1 MWSFLNCYFKNKIA
15 NTDELNSI
23 LFIFIINCSRD
34 LYHLCLFKEKSGC
47 FLGFRVCEIWRRSFK
62 RKFSSK
68 KYFTQNNIQFEQNI
82 GLFIDYS
89 GTGHFLNYNK
99 SSKVNETFSIL
110 IGQFF
115 LDQSKSRLNPTKKQ
129 NRTRDLTSFTA
140 FSRLSCISRV

>member
-1 MWSFLNCYFKNKIA
+1 MGVFSVSEFVKFEDGPLKG
-15 NTDELNSI
+15 NSAQ
-23 LFIFIINCSRD
+23 
-34 LYHLCLFKEKSGC
+34 
-47 FLGFRVCEIWRRSFK
+47 
-62 RKFSSK
+62 K

-115 LDQSKSRLNPTKKQ
+115 LDQSKSRLNPNKKQ

-140 FSRLSCISRV
+140 FSRLSRHPPVVT